1 MAVPAGEAQAAM
13 LRPLLEARS
22 VAIVGASRR
31 PRPPAP
37 AAAGSSASGQAAVA
51 AAARQPR
58 AAGRERAVPAARRLW
73 DSGGAHPA
81 SGRPAGCNTAAERIG
96 WPVVL
101 KTAADVAHK
110 SDAGGVQ
117 LGFAGAGMLAAAYA
131 DMSRS
136 PGPEVT
142 VSAMVPPGA
151 ELALGICARPVV
163 RAAGHG
169 RGRRSAG
176 GAPRRPGLRVAA
188 AG

>member
-58 AAGRERAVPAARRLW
+58 AAGRERVVPAARRLR

-81 SGRPAGCNTAAERIG
+81 SGRPAGCHYSRRADRLTGRAEDRRRRR
-96 WPVVL
+96 
-101 KTAADVAHK
+101 AQ

-117 LGFAGAGMLAAAYA
+117 LGIAGAGMLAAAYA
-131 DMSRS
+131 EMSRS
-136 PGPEVT
+136 
-142 VSAMVPPGA
+142 
-151 ELALGICARPVV
+151 L
-163 RAAGHG
+163 
-169 RGRRSAG
+169 
-176 GAPRRPGLRVAA
+176 
-188 AG
+188 